1 MWAFAIAALVYVQM
15 LLGALVAGLHAGL
28 IYNTWPSM
36 DGRFA
41 PEDAFALSPWWLNVF
56 ENPGM
61 AQFDH
66 RMGAY
71 IVALGVFALWWRE
84 RRLNLQGWAR
94 RSGNALLHITLFQV
108 VLGIATLLLQAPEFL
123 AAAHQ
128 LTAALLLCTALWHA
142 FELRGPIEA
151 HSPA

>member
-1 MWAFAIAALVYVQM
+1 M

-36 DGRFA
+36 DGRPL
-41 PEDAFALSPWWLNVF
+41 PEDAFVQRPWWINFF

-66 RMGAY
+66 RIGAY
-71 IVALGVFALWWRE
+71 IVALSVFALWWRE
-84 RRLNLQGWAR
+84 RGAGLTRSAR
-94 RSGNALLHITLFQV
+94 RSGNALLHLTLFQI
-108 VLGIATLLLQAPEFL
+108 VLGIATLVLQAPEFL

-128 LTAALLLCTALWHA
+128 LTAALLLCTAVWHA
-142 FELRGPIEA
+142 FELRGPSGA